1 MLAQLFEKVGFRH
14 ASHPEFGRSCGRRR
28 LAGAAANREFSG
40 FGKLEPVPIEPRRQ
54 RVADVLAS
62 VQDISLA
69 SVLAVAIK
77 PWGNF
82 GLVKLPR
89 Q

>member
-28 LAGAAANREFSG
+28 LAGAAANREFTG
-40 FGKLEPVPIEPRRQ
+40 FGKLEPVPIEPGRYRMA
-54 RVADVLAS
+54 VPAS